1 MPRRTLRT
9 AAAVAALAVPL
20 AAAPGALAQDRS
32 TRAQI
37 ADGQTSLR
45 LAAATAGALADAGV
59 RVTPVRPA
67 SAEHGAI
74 RFPVTGGTADPRT
87 FAGSVEHSGGIRFRA
102 GGTTVV
108 LRNPTYRVGR
118 RSTLTAEVGGDR
130 ITVLSLSLRRAT
142 VRREGLGARV
152 TGIRANLTSTAARA
166 LNAAFDTT
174 LFRRGLNL
182 GRVASTIAPS
192 EVVFTGGATA
202 LAVEPSTAQ
211 ALTGLGVA
219 LAPVD
224 PAQAREDGR
233 VAFPITGGRV
243 NAETLAGTVRHSG
256 GIALSA
262 GSTRVELTDF
272 EIEID
277 DSPSLFGQVG
287 GQRVE
292 LFTLDL
298 GAITREVE
306 GRRVTVGGAVL
317 RLTAG
322 AAGALNAAFGT
333 TALAEGLVIGTA
345 AIEGRAR

>member
-1 MPRRTLRT
+1 
-9 AAAVAALAVPL
+9 
-20 AAAPGALAQDRS
+20 
-32 TRAQI
+32 
-37 ADGQTSLR
+37 
-45 LAAATAGALADAGV
+45 
-59 RVTPVRPA
+59 
-67 SAEHGAI
+67 
-74 RFPVTGGTADPRT
+74 VTGGRADPRT
-87 FAGSVEHSGGIRFRA
+87 LRGSVEHEGGIRFRA
-102 GGTTVV
+102 GGRSVV
-108 LRNPTYRVGR
+108 LRDPTYRVGR

-130 ITVLSLSLRRAT
+130 ITVLSLSLRNAT

-152 TGIRANLTSTAARA
+152 TGIRANLTSAAARA

-182 GRVASTIAPS
+182 GRVSSTVAPA
-192 EVVFTGGATA
+192 EVLFTGGATA
-202 LAVEPSTAQ
+202 LAVEPAAAQ

-243 NAETLAGTVRHSG
+243 NAETLAGAIRHSG
-256 GIALSA
+256 GLALTA

-277 DSPSLFGQVG
+277 ESPSLFGRVG

-292 LFTLDL
+292 LFTLDV
-298 GAITREVE
+298 GSVTREVQ
-306 GRRVTVGGAVL
+306 GRRVTVGGVVL

-322 AAGALNAAFGT
+322 AAQALNGAFGT
-333 TALAEGLVIGTA
+333 TALAEGVVIGTA
-345 AIEGRAR
+345 AVEGRAR

>member
-1 MPRRTLRT
+1 MSPRTLRT
-9 AAAVAALAVPL
+9 AVAAAALTVPL
-20 AAAPGALAQDRS
+20 AAAPGALAQES

-37 ADGQTSLR
+37 GGGETTLR
-45 LAAATAGALADAGV
+45 LASGTAAALTDAGV

-67 SAEHGAI
+67 TTEHGAL
-74 RFPVTGGTADPRT
+74 RFPVTGGRADPRT
-87 FAGSVEHSGGIRFRA
+87 LRGSVEHSGGIRFRA
-102 GGTTVV
+102 GGRSVV
-108 LRNPTYRVGR
+108 LSDLTYRVGR
-118 RSTLTAEVGGDR
+118 TSTLTAEVGGDR
-130 ITVLSLSLRRAT
+130 ITVLSLNLRRAT

-166 LNAAFDTT
+166 LNDAFDTT

-243 NAETLAGTVRHSG
+243 DAESLAGTVRHSG

-292 LFTLDL
+292 LFSLDVSGL
-298 GAITREVE
+298 TREVE
-306 GRRVTVGGAVL
+306 GRRVTVGGVVL

-322 AAGALNAAFGT
+322 AAQALNAAFGT
-333 TALAEGLVIGTA
+333 TALAEGLVVGTA
-345 AIEGRAR
+345 TVEGRAR